1 MSLKYCT
8 LYHPPLKILKTVFW
22 PTGLNLLE
30 CVYLCRPEPGCG
42 GVRLR
47 LLRLFGK
54 KLTITFMIP
63 LVAGQTTWLK
73 YYSGRFRGLEYG
85 KLFCKMI
92 PRSSAKKVRRW
103 QEILQLPSI
112 RLLRKLEKI
121 QNALLISSFWK
132 QISMMAV
139 HVGSRLIIFLSV
151 VSNFFLV
158 LSVVG
163 SIFRPLSLVG

>member
-1 MSLKYCT
+1 MLIINVCYKSYLVW
-8 LYHPPLKILKTVFW
+8 KICQMFFLIRI
-22 PTGLNLLE
+22 LL
-30 CVYLCRPEPGCG
+30 CVYLCRPEPVCG

-54 KLTITFMIP
+54 NSLSLLTP
-63 LVAGQTTWLK
+63 LMAGQTTWLK

-92 PRSSAKKVRRW
+92 PHSSGQKVRRW
-103 QEILQLPSI
+103 QEILQLPLMWLI
-112 RLLRKLEKI
+112 RILEKI
-121 QNALLISSFWK
+121 QNAILISSFWK
-132 QISMMAV
+132 QISIMAV
-139 HVGSRLIIFLSV
+139 HVGSRLIFFLSV

-163 SIFRPLSLVG
+163 SFFALGR